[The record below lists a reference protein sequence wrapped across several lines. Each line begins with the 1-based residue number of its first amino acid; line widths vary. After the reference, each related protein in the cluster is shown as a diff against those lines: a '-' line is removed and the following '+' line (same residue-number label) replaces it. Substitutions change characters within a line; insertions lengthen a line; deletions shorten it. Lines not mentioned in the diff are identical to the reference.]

1 MRRAAWRARKEPAER
16 KRGGGRECWRCVEA
30 VRLGARNTS
39 GVPKMVASAVRGG
52 APVSNREKRK
62 KILWVYL
69 DAKRKKPGGFL

>member
-1 MRRAAWRARKEPAER
+1 MLATRGSGTASLGQGIPAGEAKTAAA
-16 KRGGGRECWRCVEA
+16 
-30 VRLGARNTS
+30 
-39 GVPKMVASAVRGG
+39 AVRGG